1 MEKEKTE
8 YHEKIYNSHRSL
20 INFSREKSL
29 DPLDLNYENHLLHTI
44 VADFLIRKGFDPS
57 PVNQFFEKIS
67 PPEVVIDEY
76 DHHILNYVYPLSFDS
91 LTEIIQSMVPWDIIS
106 REWKRLTGNKNDCL
120 YGYLSGEERKFVI
133 SLMIGIVCFSGENR
147 ERLTENDLSERFL
160 NIVYQ
165 WHWGDDHKFFYKKVC
180 SEMIELLK
188 EKRYIPCWLKIF
200 KKFTTHFP
208 VFCIKENVPEW
219 REIRLIHSLSENPPL
234 LSAERNEYTAIK
246 GRLVWCKYID
256 NVSPLNFSLRLDDYL
271 QLLLLDEKNLIVWD
285 ISLRSTGGAH
295 KKFLANRNHFL
306 SNKYLELEVK
316 PLGKPYYNSIFEL
329 WCQPCYSPEIFLGV
343 KHGS

>member
-1 MEKEKTE
+1 MEKKKTK
-8 YHEKIYNSHRSL
+8 YHEKIYNSQRSL

-29 DPLDLNYENHLLHTI
+29 DPLDLDYENHLLHAI

-57 PVNQFFEKIS
+57 PVNQFFEKIY

-76 DHHILNYVYPLSFDS
+76 DHHVLDYVYPLSYDS
-91 LTEIIQSMVPWDIIS
+91 LTEIIQNTVPRDIIS
-106 REWKRLTGNKNDCL
+106 GEWKRLTGNKNDCL
-120 YGYLSGEERKFVI
+120 HGCLSGERRKFVI
-133 SLMIGIVCFSGENR
+133 SLMIGVVCFSQENP
-147 ERLTENDLSERFL
+147 ERLVKNDLSERFL
-160 NIVYQ
+160 NTVYQ
-165 WHWGDDHKFFYKKVC
+165 WHWSGDHKFSYKKMC

-200 KKFTTHFP
+200 GKFATHFT
-208 VFCIKENVPEW
+208 VFCIKENIPEW
-219 REIRLIHSLSENPPL
+219 REIRLIHSLNENPPL
-234 LSAERNEYTAIK
+234 LSPERNEYTTIK

-256 NVSPLNFSLRLDDYL
+256 NVSPLNFSRRLDDYL
-271 QLLLLDEKNLIVWD
+271 QLLLLDEKNLLMWD